1 MTLPLYVGKNQWPSP
16 TKKRKE
22 DGPPLKHNI
31 LYMSK
36 IIPKNKRIHKRNC
49 SKNSTSYENMNKTDS
64 PPPVSLEPA
73 APLENWKS
81 RSVTIA
87 LSYLH

>member
-36 IIPKNKRIHKRNC
+36 MIPKNINA
-49 SKNSTSYENMNKTDS
+49 TA
-64 PPPVSLEPA
+64 VI
-73 APLENWKS
+73 
-81 RSVTIA
+81 IA
-87 LSYLH
+87 LYTRT